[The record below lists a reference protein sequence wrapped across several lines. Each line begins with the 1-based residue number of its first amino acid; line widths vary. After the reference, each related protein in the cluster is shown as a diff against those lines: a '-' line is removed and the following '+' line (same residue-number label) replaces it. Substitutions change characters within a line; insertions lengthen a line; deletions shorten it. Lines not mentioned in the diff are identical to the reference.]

1 MANTSLQADI
11 YTYLHAYSAFNAL
24 VSRCEWGPMP
34 VTAVDSTRVTYS
46 MLSDVRVYESHA
58 RAQRWRFWICVP
70 AATANGKTAALT
82 IGNKLLDLLHEVQGT
97 FGSTYIL
104 WSENVSNHD
113 PEFDENSASWMV
125 IQDYII
131 KTKSLNI

>member
-1 MANTSLQADI
+1 
-11 YTYLHAYSAFNAL
+11 
-24 VSRCEWGPMP
+24 MP

-46 MLSDVRVYESHA
+46 MLSDVRNYESHA

-82 IGNKLLDLLHEVQGT
+82 IGNKLLDLLHEVQGS
-97 FGSTYIL
+97 FGSTYIV

>member
-1 MANTSLQADI
+1 MANTSLSTDI

-34 VTAVDSTRVTYS
+34 VTAVDNTRVTYA
-46 MLSDVRVYESHA
+46 MLSDVRIYDSNQ

-70 AATANGKTAALT
+70 QTATSPKAAALA
-82 IGNKLLDLLHEVQGT
+82 IGNKLLDLLHEVQGS
-97 FGSTYIL
+97 FGSTYIV
-104 WSENVSNHD
+104 WSENVSNQD
-113 PEFDENSASWMV
+113 PQFDENSASWMI

-131 KTKSLNI
+131 KTKTLNN

>member
-1 MANTSLQADI
+1 MANTSLSTDI

-34 VTAVDSTRVTYS
+34 VTAVDKTRVTYT
-46 MLSDVRVYESHA
+46 MLSDVRVYDSHQ

-70 AATANGKTAALT
+70 QTATNPKAAALA
-82 IGNKLLDLLHEVQGT
+82 IGNELLDLLHEIQGS
-97 FGSTYIL
+97 FGSTYIV
-104 WSENVSNHD
+104 WSENVSNQD
-113 PEFDENSASWMV
+113 PQFDENTASWMI

-131 KTKSLNI
+131 RTKTLNI